1 MYLYEQKIVCQNKQN
16 VVFFCGF
23 VFMCITL
30 NMMINFNESW
40 KCNEFSEL
48 DNIFIQNEKT
58 TNETEQVETNWK
70 INVEK

>member
-1 MYLYEQKIVCQNKQN
+1 
-16 VVFFCGF
+16 
-23 VFMCITL
+23 
-30 NMMINFNESW
+30 MMINFNESW

-58 TNETEQVETNWK
+58 TNETEQAETNWK